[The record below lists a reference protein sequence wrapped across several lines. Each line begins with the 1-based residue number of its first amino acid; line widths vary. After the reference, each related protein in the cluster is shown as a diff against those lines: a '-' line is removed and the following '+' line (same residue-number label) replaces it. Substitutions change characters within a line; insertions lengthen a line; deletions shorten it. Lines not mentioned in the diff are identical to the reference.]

1 MKTRR
6 MDEVKQKKKG
16 LLRRIGCVLVVLALL
31 ATGWAFAEGAQ
42 APQLKKDLVVL
53 FTSDVHCG
61 VDRSFGYVGL
71 KAIRNQLERE
81 GCHVLLVDNGD
92 AMQGGPLGLLTQG
105 EAMIELMNRM
115 GYDIAIPGNH
125 DFDYG
130 MERFLSLTE
139 AADFPFIC
147 CNFNREGQLVFPPYI
162 MKEFDGVKLA
172 FVGVTTPQTL
182 YTSTPRYFQDEN
194 GNFIYGFM
202 QGNDG
207 ADLYEAVQR
216 AADDARSEGADY
228 VILLGHLG
236 HDAVA
241 IPYTYADVLGHTT
254 GIDAMLDG
262 HSHDTSKVVMQNRD
276 GREIIRQASGT
287 QLEGIG
293 WLRISAADGSLDT
306 GLYTWSDP
314 VPAPKLLGI
323 ENEMS
328 AVVDEAQ
335 NALGEWLNTKV
346 GVSTAEQTIYDPT
359 ASDEYG
365 KPLLIVRVSETNL
378 GDLVTDAFRAQS
390 GADVAIDCAGSI
402 RTNLPKGDIT
412 LSNLL
417 SIYPFGNHVSMRQIT
432 GQQLLDALEWGV
444 KDVPGGFGGF
454 LQVSGLSYEFNPNIK
469 SSCQMDENNMFAG
482 VTGEYRVKNVTVGGE
497 PLDLERTYK
506 VAAMDY
512 LLLNHGNG
520 FTMFDGGK
528 ILWQSEDLDYLVVAR
543 YIRDGLNGVVGEA
556 YENPYG
562 QGRIV
567 AVEESVE

>member
-1 MKTRR
+1 M
-6 MDEVKQKKKG
+6 KQKKNG
-16 LLRRIGCVLVVLALL
+16 FLCRIGCMLVVLALL
-31 ATGWAFAEGAQ
+31 AMGWAFAEAGEDTR
-42 APQLKKDLVVL
+42 LEKDVVVL
-53 FTSDVHCG
+53 FTSDIHCG
-61 VDRSFGYVGL
+61 VAQGFGYAGL
-71 KAIRNQLERE
+71 EAIRNQLERE

-92 AMQGGPLGLLTQG
+92 ALQGGPLGLLTQG
-105 EAMIELMNRM
+105 DAMIEMMNRM

-147 CNFNREGQLVFPPYI
+147 CNFTLEGQLVFSPYI
-162 MKEFDGVKLA
+162 IKEFDGVKLA

-182 YTSTPRYFQDEN
+182 YTSTLRYFQDES

-207 ADLYEAVQR
+207 ADLYEAVQG
-216 AADDARSEGADY
+216 AVDDARSEDADY

-241 IPYTYADVLGHTT
+241 IPYTYADVLGHTS

-262 HSHDTSKVVMQNRD
+262 HSHDTGKVVMKNRD
-276 GREIIRQASGT
+276 GREIIRQASGS

-328 AVVDEAQ
+328 KVVDDAQ
-335 NALGEWLNTKV
+335 NALGEWLDTKV
-346 GVSTAEQTIYDPT
+346 GVSTVEQTIYDP
-359 ASDEYG
+359 AALDEYG

-412 LSNLL
+412 ISSLL

-444 KDVPGGFGGF
+444 KDVPRGFGGF
-454 LQVSGLSYEFNPNIK
+454 LQASGLSYEFNPNIK
-469 SSCQMDENNMFAG
+469 SGCRMDENNMFAG
-482 VTGEYRVKNVTVGGE
+482 VTGEYRVKNVMVGGE
-497 PLDLERTYK
+497 PLDPGRTYK
-506 VAAMDY
+506 VAGVDY

-528 ILWQSEDLDYLVVAR
+528 ILWQSEDLDYMVVAR
-543 YIRDGLNGVVGEA
+543 YIRDGLNGIVGEA

>member
-1 MKTRR
+1 M
-6 MDEVKQKKKG
+6 KQKKKG

-31 ATGWAFAEGAQ
+31 ATGWAFAEEAQ

-61 VDRSFGYVGL
+61 VDRGFGYVGL

-359 ASDEYG
+359 AMDEYG
-365 KPLLIVRVSETNL
+365 RPLLIVRVSETNL

-390 GADVAIDCAGSI
+390 GTDVAIDCAGSI

>member
-1 MKTRR
+1 M
-6 MDEVKQKKKG
+6 KQKKKG
-16 LLRRIGCVLVVLALL
+16 LLRRIGCMLVALALL

-61 VDRSFGYVGL
+61 VDRGFGYVGL
-71 KAIRNQLERE
+71 KAVRNQLERE

-105 EAMIELMNRM
+105 EAMIELMNLM

-359 ASDEYG
+359 AMDEYG

-528 ILWQSEDLDYLVVAR
+528 IRWQSDDLDYLVVAR

>member
-1 MKTRR
+1 M
-6 MDEVKQKKKG
+6 KQKWNGK
-16 LLRRIGCVLVVLALL
+16 LRRIGYMLVIIMLVLM
-31 ATGWAFAEGAQ
+31 GWASAEGEQ
-42 APQLKKDLVVL
+42 PPRLEKDVVVL

-61 VDRSFGYVGL
+61 VDRGFGYAGL

-92 AMQGGPLGLLTQG
+92 AIQGGPLGLLTQG
-105 EAMIELMNRM
+105 GAMIEMMNHM

-162 MKEFDGVKLA
+162 IKEFDGVKLA

-207 ADLYEAVQR
+207 ADLYEAVQG
-216 AADDARSEGADY
+216 AVDDARSEGADY

-262 HSHDTSKVVMQNRD
+262 HSHDTGKVVMKNRD
-276 GREIIRQASGT
+276 GREIIRQASGSR
-287 QLEGIG
+287 LEGVG

-328 AVVDEAQ
+328 EVVDEAQ

-359 ASDEYG
+359 AMDEYG

-378 GDLVTDAFRAQS
+378 GDLVTDAFRIQS

-412 LSNLL
+412 ISSLL

-444 KDVPGGFGGF
+444 KDVPRGFGGF

-469 SSCQMDENNMFAG
+469 SGCRMDDNNMFAG
-482 VTGEYRVKNVTVGGE
+482 VTGEYRVKNVMVGGE

-506 VAAMDY
+506 VVAVDY

-528 ILWQSEDLDYLVVAR
+528 ILWQSEDLDYMVVAR
-543 YIRDGLNGVVGEA
+543 YIRDGLNGVVGEV

-567 AVEESVE
+567 AVEESGE

>member
-1 MKTRR
+1 M
-6 MDEVKQKKKG
+6 KQKKKG

-61 VDRSFGYVGL
+61 VDRGFGYVGL
-71 KAIRNQLERE
+71 KAVRNQLERE

-359 ASDEYG
+359 AMDEYG

-528 ILWQSEDLDYLVVAR
+528 IRWQSDDLDYLVVAR

>member
-1 MKTRR
+1 M
-6 MDEVKQKKKG
+6 KQKKKG

>member
-1 MKTRR
+1 M
-6 MDEVKQKKKG
+6 KQKKKG
-16 LLRRIGCVLVVLALL
+16 LLRRIGCVLVALALL

-61 VDRSFGYVGL
+61 VDRGFGYVGL

-207 ADLYEAVQR
+207 ADLYEAVQS
-216 AADDARSEGADY
+216 AVDDARSEGADY

-262 HSHDTSKVVMQNRD
+262 HSHDTGKVVMKNRD

-293 WLRISAADGSLDT
+293 WLRICAADGSLDT

-359 ASDEYG
+359 AMDEYG

-378 GDLVTDAFRAQS
+378 GDLVTDAFRPQS
-390 GADVAIDCAGSI
+390 GADVALDCAGSI
-402 RTNLPKGDIT
+402 RTNLPQGDIT
-412 LSNLL
+412 ISNLL

-444 KDVPGGFGGF
+444 KDVPRGFGGF
-454 LQVSGLSYEFNPNIK
+454 LQVSGLSY
-469 SSCQMDENNMFAG
+469 
-482 VTGEYRVKNVTVGGE
+482 VTVE
-497 PLDLERTYK
+497 
-506 VAAMDY
+506 
-512 LLLNHGNG
+512 
-520 FTMFDGGK
+520 
-528 ILWQSEDLDYLVVAR
+528 
-543 YIRDGLNGVVGEA
+543 
-556 YENPYG
+556 
-562 QGRIV
+562 
-567 AVEESVE
+567 

>member
-1 MKTRR
+1 
-6 MDEVKQKKKG
+6 VKQKKNG
-16 LLRRIGCVLVVLALL
+16 LLRRIGCMLVALVLL
-31 ATGWAFAEGAQ
+31 ATGWAFAEAGEDTR
-42 APQLKKDLVVL
+42 LDKDVVVL

-61 VDRSFGYVGL
+61 VDHGFGYAGL

-147 CNFNREGQLVFPPYI
+147 CNFNREGQLVFPPYTI
-162 MKEFDGVKLA
+162 REFDGVKLA

-194 GNFIYGFM
+194 GSFIYGFM

-207 ADLYEAVQR
+207 ADLYEAVQS
-216 AADDARSEGADY
+216 AVDDARSEGADY

-262 HSHDTSKVVMQNRD
+262 HSHDTGKVVMKNRD
-276 GREIIRQASGT
+276 GHEIIRQASGS

-293 WLRISAADGSLDT
+293 WLRISAADGSVDT

-328 AVVDEAQ
+328 EVVDEAQ
-335 NALGEWLNTKV
+335 KALGEWRNTKV
-346 GVSTAEQTIYDPT
+346 GVSTAEQTIYDPD
-359 ASDEYG
+359 AMDEYG

-402 RTNLPKGDIT
+402 RANLPEGDIT
-412 LSNLL
+412 ISSLL

-444 KDVPGGFGGF
+444 KDVPRGFGGF

-469 SSCQMDENNMFAG
+469 SGCQTDENNMFAG
-482 VTGEYRVKNVTVGGE
+482 ITGEYRVKNVMVGGE

-506 VAAMDY
+506 VAAVDY

-520 FTMFDGGK
+520 FTMFDGGR
-528 ILWQSEDLDYLVVAR
+528 ILWRSEDLDYMVVAR
-543 YIRDGLNGVVGEA
+543 YIRDGLNGVVGET
-556 YENPYG
+556 YGNPYG

-567 AVEESVE
+567 AVEESGEYE

>member
-1 MKTRR
+1 M
-6 MDEVKQKKKG
+6 KQKKEG
-16 LLRRIGCVLVVLALL
+16 LLRRIGCVLVALALL

-262 HSHDTSKVVMQNRD
+262 HSHDTGKVVMKNRD

-293 WLRISAADGSLDT
+293 WLRICAEDGSLDT

-314 VPAPKLLGI
+314 VPAPQLLGI

-359 ASDEYG
+359 AMDENG

>member
-1 MKTRR
+1 
-6 MDEVKQKKKG
+6 MDEVKQKKEG
-16 LLRRIGCVLVVLALL
+16 LLRRIGCVLVALALL

-528 ILWQSEDLDYLVVAR
+528 ILWLSEDLDYLVVAR